1 MRWQYSVAE
10 TTCLLQTRVTLDA
23 KQSQSKTP
31 EHNWWVKIFF
41 YFLENNITDSFEKQ
55 KAMSH
60 RTDNYIFD
68 QRQKIFIFN
77 TISYAVMLG
86 DLLKDIPTNI
96 NFLTFYF
103 EVVLLKIK
111 NCSIMTKTPH
121 ASSLE
126 FFPINITFIVQT
138 QKDQMDAVSHATTAQ
153 CQVPPGRYIGHP
165 LALSQLSLQVQPR
178 LLQADDKLSSF
189 LLPVLLFQNFSSS
202 LE

>member
-1 MRWQYSVAE
+1 MPSNLRVKHQN
-10 TTCLLQTRVTLDA
+10 TTDEWRYFSIFWKTILLTALRNKKPWATEL
-23 KQSQSKTP
+23 TI
-31 EHNWWVKIFF
+31 IFLIKDKR
-41 YFLENNITDSFEKQ
+41 YLFLIPYHNITAYD
-55 KAMSH
+55 M
-60 RTDNYIFD
+60 
-68 QRQKIFIFN
+68 IFIFN